1 MGRPDKTETL
11 KRRKVTP
18 EQAAEIKAAFKA
30 YIEDLDDPLIS
41 EFVSTDP
48 VPLKYEITEDNMNDW
63 LDMAKLMR
71 ILLSKQRTYLLRKGM
86 NSQNVTMSIFRLKQ
100 PYHGFRDRFE
110 QDITSQGEPIKFI
123 NTVPRVK
130 PKK

>member
-1 MGRPDKTETL
+1 
-11 KRRKVTP
+11 
-18 EQAAEIKAAFKA
+18 
-30 YIEDLDDPLIS
+30 
-41 EFVSTDP
+41 
-48 VPLKYEITEDNMNDW
+48 MNDW